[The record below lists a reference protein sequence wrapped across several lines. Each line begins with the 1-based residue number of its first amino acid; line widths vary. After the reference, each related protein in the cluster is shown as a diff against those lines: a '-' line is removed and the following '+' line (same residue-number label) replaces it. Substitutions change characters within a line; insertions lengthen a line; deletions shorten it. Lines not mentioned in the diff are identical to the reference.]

1 VGRESGSLKRYALLA
16 SASAS
21 FLSPFMGSAVNLA
34 IPSIGREFQTGAT
47 VLSWVVSSFI
57 LATAVLLLPFGRM
70 ADIVGRRKVFI
81 LGMAVFSVSSFICA
95 AAWSI
100 EALIAFRFVQGIG
113 GAMIFGTSIAILTT
127 VYPPEERGRVL
138 GINVASTYT
147 GLSVG
152 PVLGG
157 VLNHQFGWASIFYLT
172 GALAAATFV
181 FAAARLKGEWAEAK
195 GERFDRRGAALYMVG
210 LTAFLYGLSSIAT
223 SSWAKYILVLG
234 VVVLA
239 TFVRQEWRE
248 EQPIL
253 NMKLF
258 SRNIAFF
265 FSNLAALINY
275 CATFAVGFLLSI
287 HLQVV
292 MGFNSQTAGLI
303 MLSQPVLMAVLS
315 PYAGRLSDRAEPRL
329 VASAGMFLSAL
340 GLSMLVFLS
349 EGTPVWQIV
358 VALVFLG
365 VGFAFFAS
373 PNTSAIMGS
382 VEKKFYGVA
391 SSTLGT
397 MRLIG
402 QAISIASAS
411 LIVNLYIG
419 DARLGPAVAHL
430 VERSIEVSFSV
441 FAVTCFLGV
450 FASYARGNVNA
461 ARDEAAPGNNH

>member
-1 VGRESGSLKRYALLA
+1 VVRESGSLKKYALLT

-21 FLSPFMGSAVNLA
+21 FLTPFMGSAVNLA

-57 LATAVLLLPFGRM
+57 LATAALLLPFGRM

-81 LGMAVFSVSSFICA
+81 LGMAIFSASSFLCA

-100 EALIAFRFVQGIG
+100 KVLIALRFVQGIG
-113 GAMIFGTSIAILTT
+113 GAMIFGTSIAILSS
-127 VYPPEERGRVL
+127 VYPPEDRGRVL
-138 GINVASTYT
+138 GITVASTYT

-157 VLNHQFGWASIFYLT
+157 VLNHQLGWASIFYFT
-172 GALAAATFV
+172 GALAAATFL

-195 GERFDRRGAALYMVG
+195 GERFDLRGAVLFMIG
-210 LTAFLYGLSSIAT
+210 LSGFLYGLSSIAT
-223 SSWAKYILVLG
+223 SSWAKYVLVAG
-234 VVVLA
+234 VAVLA
-239 TFVRQEWRE
+239 AFVRHEWRE
-248 EQPIL
+248 GQPIL
-253 NMKLF
+253 NIKLF
-258 SRNIAFF
+258 ITNVTFF

-287 HLQVV
+287 HLQTV

-303 MLSQPVLMAVLS
+303 MLSQPVLMAALS
-315 PYAGRLSDRAEPRL
+315 PYAGRLSDRVEPRII
-329 VASAGMFLSAL
+329 ASAGMLLSAL
-340 GLSMLVFLS
+340 GLFFLVFLT
-349 EGTPVWQIV
+349 EATPVWRIV
-358 VALVFLG
+358 LALVFMG
-365 VGFAFFAS
+365 IGFALFAS
-373 PNTSAIMGS
+373 PNTNAIMGS
-382 VEKKFYGVA
+382 VQKRFYGVA

-402 QAISIASAS
+402 QAVSIAAAS

-419 DARLGPAVAHL
+419 DAKLGPAVAHL

-441 FAVTCFLGV
+441 FAATCLVGV
-450 FASYARGNVNA
+450 FASLARGNVNA
-461 ARDEAAPGNNH
+461 ARDGAGPG